1 MQEYDEDSE
10 TPQVHVHPPTV
21 PEWPECDGVPVT
33 HRRRAWCLL
42 QAEGL
47 IPNVGGRDP
56 QVVAG
61 DMIRVADVFE
71 AWITHSVV
79 PHKLS
84 IVEKP

>member
-1 MQEYDEDSE
+1 MRDIEDDEEIASQHIHL
-10 TPQVHVHPPTV
+10 PMPPSWPDIPRV
-21 PEWPECDGVPVT
+21 PLS
-33 HRRRAWCLL
+33 HQRRAWCLL

-56 QVVAG
+56 QLVAI

-71 AWITHSVV
+71 AWLTNATV

-84 IVEKP
+84 IVEKV